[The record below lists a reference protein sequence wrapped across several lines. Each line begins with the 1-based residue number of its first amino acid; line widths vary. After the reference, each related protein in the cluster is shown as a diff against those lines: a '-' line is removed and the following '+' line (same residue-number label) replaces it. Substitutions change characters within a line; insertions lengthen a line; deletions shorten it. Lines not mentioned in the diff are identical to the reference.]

1 MTAAQRA
8 VWVAAQVDGDG
19 PGYQSAECVDVHGEL
34 DVPAF
39 LAAVESVLS
48 RPGAWRVRFAAGPD
62 GPVREPCDE
71 RVPVR
76 FEDVSLYQ
84 DPQSEVLFRI
94 TRDLDEAPHVDSPGP
109 LYAHVLYKLGRHE
122 FLWYQRTHSILLDGF
137 SFTKVARQIAQAYRA
152 RSADGVGQDGVGQ
165 DGEPGGLDELLEDEA
180 AYRSSAQFERDRAH
194 WLDQL
199 SDQPDPVSLSA
210 SGSTARPGVALSS
223 STRLDAHAAAALAAA
238 EERHSIGWPVLVL
251 AADAAYLA
259 AARGVDEVVL
269 GLVVST
275 RTGMRSAQVPGM
287 VSNIVPLRLEVR
299 PGWTVSEY
307 LASIGARMRPAL
319 RHQRYRFEDMRRGRG
334 SGQGDRRLHGPLI
347 NLMPFQQDLDF
358 GTARGAVRTLCTGP
372 VDDLS
377 LAVRGGPDGAGG
389 FGLTVHVEANPALY
403 SAQEVSLHSER
414 FVRFLDAF
422 ARAGGDEPLAGLD
435 PLPAPARAQAEAFNR
450 TSHAVPEAD
459 LAALFET
466 AAAARPEAPAIR
478 RGGAVTTYAEL
489 NTRAN
494 RLARLLI
501 GRGVGPERIVAL
513 ALPRTVDA
521 IVAILAVAKA
531 GGAYLPIDPDYPAER
546 VAYMLRDADPALL
559 VTTSSVLPLPG
570 DVPHLLLDDARIQ
583 AELRSMSAQN
593 PTDAER
599 NGPLRIGNSAY
610 VIYTS
615 GSTGRPKGVV
625 IQHTGLANLAA
636 THAVPAESRI
646 LQFASWSFDASVA
659 DLCMAL
665 MSGACLV
672 LADADE
678 RLPGEPMSKLA
689 LESAV
694 THITGP
700 ASILRALPARGLPAG
715 ATMIAAGEPLPG
727 ELVARWAE
735 HAVVRNIY
743 GQTET
748 TVAATMSAPLG
759 GSAAPGAGGPLWNTR
774 IHVLDGA
781 LRQVPVGVRGE
792 IYVAGVGM
800 GRGYLNQPA
809 LTALRF
815 VADPF
820 GAAGERMYHSGDFGR
835 WRPDGTIEL
844 FGREDDQVKIRGF
857 RIEPGEVR
865 AALESCRGVAQA
877 AVMVLRTPVTAAGGP
892 DVDHDGHD
900 GQDGQDGHDE
910 SARLVAYVVL
920 APEGATPAGPTTVSG
935 LRVQLCAK
943 LPAHMLPA
951 LIQIIERL
959 PLTPNGKLD
968 VKALPTPDFSADT
981 AGRAPATTDERVL
994 CAVFAEVLGVP
1005 EVGPEDDFF
1014 MLGGDSIRALD
1025 LVRRARAAGYGLV
1038 ARDVF
1043 RRSTVA
1049 ALTRGLAEHSA
1060 RAADGAPSVPPAED
1074 RPVGELAQ
1082 TPVFHWLRELS
1093 GPIGNFSQSVLV
1105 NVPADLDE
1113 AWLAGTVR
1121 ALLDRHAALRLRLE
1135 VDARDG
1141 TWRVEV
1147 PESAP
1152 GPAGWIER
1160 VVADEPVGPEALA
1173 KAVETAAAR
1182 LDPFGGVLLQLT
1194 WFDAGAGVPGRLLL
1208 TAHHLAVDG
1217 VSWRIL
1223 LEDLAEAW
1231 AHRSTG
1237 PDWAPPAVP
1246 VSFRRWGALLAEQ
1259 AASGTRRAEIDL
1271 WASILRDPG
1280 VRLADRELD
1289 PKRDLVRTARS
1300 RTDLLPARV
1309 SSAILDTVPTD
1320 LHCSVHELLLGVLA
1334 VAVLG
1339 GSAAEPPAE
1348 AAPALLVEVESHGRD
1363 EMVADLSRTV
1373 GWFTAAYPVRLE
1385 PFGLAT
1391 TEDAPGSPVRRT
1403 AEAVKRVKEQLRAIP
1418 GGGLGFGILR
1428 HLDSVALPRL
1438 ASAPA
1443 AQVSFNYL
1451 GRFDTGTTREWRIVP
1466 GEAISLTRDPL
1477 LALSHGLAVSVIV
1490 LDDPT
1495 GPRLATT
1502 WSWAGELI
1510 PAATVEA
1517 FARNWSAALY
1527 ALGGD
1532 GEGAGLVEFGGLT
1545 PSDVPLADVSQAD
1558 LDLLAEG
1565 WDL

>member
-1 MTAAQRA
+1 
-8 VWVAAQVDGDG
+8 
-19 PGYQSAECVDVHGEL
+19 
-34 DVPAF
+34 
-39 LAAVESVLS
+39 
-48 RPGAWRVRFAAGPD
+48 
-62 GPVREPCDE
+62 
-71 RVPVR
+71 
-76 FEDVSLYQ
+76 
-84 DPQSEVLFRI
+84 
-94 TRDLDEAPHVDSPGP
+94 
-109 LYAHVLYKLGRHE
+109 
-122 FLWYQRTHSILLDGF
+122 
-137 SFTKVARQIAQAYRA
+137 
-152 RSADGVGQDGVGQ
+152 
-165 DGEPGGLDELLEDEA
+165 
-180 AYRSSAQFERDRAH
+180 
-194 WLDQL
+194 
-199 SDQPDPVSLSA
+199 
-210 SGSTARPGVALSS
+210 
-223 STRLDAHAAAALAAA
+223 
-238 EERHSIGWPVLVL
+238 
-251 AADAAYLA
+251 
-259 AARGVDEVVL
+259 
-269 GLVVST
+269 
-275 RTGMRSAQVPGM
+275 
-287 VSNIVPLRLEVR
+287 
-299 PGWTVSEY
+299 
-307 LASIGARMRPAL
+307 
-319 RHQRYRFEDMRRGRG
+319 
-334 SGQGDRRLHGPLI
+334 
-347 NLMPFQQDLDF
+347 
-358 GTARGAVRTLCTGP
+358 
-372 VDDLS
+372 
-377 LAVRGGPDGAGG
+377 
-389 FGLTVHVEANPALY
+389 
-403 SAQEVSLHSER
+403 
-414 FVRFLDAF
+414 
-422 ARAGGDEPLAGLD
+422 
-435 PLPAPARAQAEAFNR
+435 
-450 TSHAVPEAD
+450 
-459 LAALFET
+459 
-466 AAAARPEAPAIR
+466 
-478 RGGAVTTYAEL
+478 
-489 NTRAN
+489 
-494 RLARLLI
+494 
-501 GRGVGPERIVAL
+501 
-513 ALPRTVDA
+513 
-521 IVAILAVAKA
+521 
-531 GGAYLPIDPDYPAER
+531 
-546 VAYMLRDADPALL
+546 MLQDADPALL
-559 VTTSSVLPLPG
+559 VTTSSVPPLPG
-570 DVPHLLLDDARIQ
+570 DVPHLLLDEARIQ
-583 AELRSMSAQN
+583 AELRSLSAQN
-593 PTDAER
+593 PADAER

-672 LADADE
+672 LADAEE

-700 ASILRALPARGLPAG
+700 ASILRALPARGLPVG

-735 HAVVRNIY
+735 HAVVRNVY

-759 GSAAPGAGGPLWNTR
+759 GSAAPSAGGPLWNTR

-820 GAAGERMYHSGDFGR
+820 GAAGERMYRSGDFGR
-835 WRPDGTIEL
+835 WRPDGTIEV

-865 AALESCRGVAQA
+865 AAVESCRGVAQA
-877 AVMVLRTPVTAAGGP
+877 AVMVLRSPVTAAGGP
-892 DVDHDGHD
+892 DVDHDGH
-900 GQDGQDGHDE
+900 GE

-920 APEGATPAGPTTVSG
+920 APEGAAPAGPTTVSG
-935 LRVQLCAK
+935 LREQLSAK

-951 LIQIIERL
+951 LFQIIERL

-968 VKALPTPDFSADT
+968 VKALPAPDFTADT

-1005 EVGPEDDFF
+1005 GVGPEDDFF

-1025 LVRRARAAGYGLV
+1025 VVRRARAAGYGLV
-1038 ARDVF
+1038 ARDLF
-1043 RRSTVA
+1043 RLSTVA
-1049 ALTRGLAEHSA
+1049 ALTRGLAQRSA
-1060 RAADGAPSVPPAED
+1060 RRDGAPSVPAAED
-1074 RPVGELAQ
+1074 RPVGEVAQ
-1082 TPVFHWLRELS
+1082 TPMFHWLRELS
-1093 GPIGNFSQSVLV
+1093 GPIGDFSQSVLV
-1105 NVPADLDE
+1105 NAPADLDE
-1113 AWLAGTVR
+1113 AWLARTVR

-1135 VDARDG
+1135 VDGRDG

-1147 PESAP
+1147 PESAA

-1182 LDPFGGVLLQLT
+1182 LDPFAGVLLQLI

-1223 LEDLAEAW
+1223 LDDLAEAW

-1280 VRLADRELD
+1280 VRLAGRELD
-1289 PKRDLVRTARS
+1289 PKRDLVRTVRS

-1348 AAPALLVEVESHGRD
+1348 PGLALLVEVESHGRD
-1363 EMVADLSRTV
+1363 ETVADLSRTV

-1385 PFGLAT
+1385 PFGPAT
-1391 TEDAPGSPVRRT
+1391 AEDAAGSPVRRT
-1403 AEAVKRVKEQLRAIP
+1403 AEAVKRVKEQLREIP

-1428 HLDSVALPRL
+1428 HLDAVAGPRL

-1451 GRFDTGTTREWRIVP
+1451 GRFDTGTAQEWRIVP
-1466 GEAISLTRDPL
+1466 GDAICLTRDPM
-1477 LALSHGLAVSVIV
+1477 LALSHGLALSVIV
-1490 LDDPT
+1490 LDDPS

-1510 PAATVEA
+1510 PAATVEGL
-1517 FARNWSAALY
+1517 ARNWSAALH

-1532 GEGAGLVEFGGLT
+1532 GEGDGLVEFGALT